1 MPHLTFLAVAI
12 TLDGEGNSTKMSN
25 NVINLDKDEGY
36 FEYGDRP
43 ETAPDGLVELLQ
55 VHVEAINLP
64 AGAEDLDEGDLTAMD
79 YKDNGGAAELYEN
92 EHDENENPFES
103 GDLTQIGKMERYEDP
118 VKVYLREMGRVPLL
132 SKQQER
138 ELSKKIE
145 EGHRVVQEVVFET
158 PLALDEVLELLEKIL
173 TGEKKVTDVIDM
185 TIPGSSGSSKESLIL
200 ESIESKMNHLKELD
214 TEIRC
219 QERKL
224 KYEVLTP
231 AETERRQYE
240 LKANRKEV
248 VDTLI
253 NLKID
258 AEEIGKISGNIKDVV
273 RQISDLEKK
282 LSEIEAS
289 TGRSANR
296 AQHIITQLER
306 QIGVSRERVK
316 EISRQIYEGE
326 TIAQDAKMTIVESNL
341 RLVVSI
347 AKKYKN
353 RTPGLVFLDLIQEGN
368 IGLMKAVDKFDY
380 RRGYKFSTYATWW
393 IRQGITRAIADQART
408 IRIPV
413 HMIETIHKLIRVSR
427 FLVQEKGR
435 EPTPAEIG
443 EEMALPTDK
452 VRQVLRIAQEPISLE
467 TPIGEE
473 EDRQLRDF
481 IEDRDTISPLNQAA
495 LTMLKERVADV
506 LETLTEREEKV
517 LRMRF
522 GIEDGCPRTLE
533 EVGVEFKVTRERIR
547 QIEAKA
553 LRKLRHPLRSQKLRG
568 FLE

>member
-1 MPHLTFLAVAI
+1 M
-12 TLDGEGNSTKMSN
+12 N
-25 NVINLDKDEGY
+25 NNMIGLGKDEGY
-36 FEYGDRP
+36 FEYGERP
-43 ETAPDGLVELLQ
+43 ETAPDGVDELLQ

-79 YKDNGGAAELYEN
+79 FKDNGAAVEVYEG
-92 EHDENENPFES
+92 EIDENEYLVES
-103 GDLTQIGKMERYEDP
+103 SDLTQIDKIERYEDP

-132 SKQQER
+132 SKEQER
-138 ELSKKIE
+138 DLSKKIE

-173 TGEKKVTDVIDM
+173 AGEKKVSDVIDVA
-185 TIPGSSGSSKESLIL
+185 IPVSSGNSKENEIL
-200 ESIESKMNHLKELD
+200 EVIEAQINHLRKLS
-214 TEIRC
+214 TKIRS

-224 KYEVLTP
+224 KYKVLTP
-231 AETERRQYE
+231 DEAERLQNE
-240 LKANRKEV
+240 LKTNRKNV
-248 VDTLI
+248 VGTLI
-253 NLKID
+253 ELKID
-258 AEEIGKISGNIKDVV
+258 SEEISKISGRIKDVV
-273 RQISDLEKK
+273 RQISDLENKI
-282 LSEIEAS
+282 SEIEDS
-289 TGRSANR
+289 CEVTVNQS
-296 AQHIITQLER
+296 QHTITQLEH
-306 QIGVSRERVK
+306 QLGVSRERVR
-316 EISRQIYEGE
+316 EISRQIFEGE

-427 FLVQEKGR
+427 HLVQEKGR

-533 EVGVEFKVTRERIR
+533 EVGLEFKVTRERIR

>member
-1 MPHLTFLAVAI
+1 M
-12 TLDGEGNSTKMSN
+12 N
-25 NVINLDKDEGY
+25 NNLIGLGKDEGY
-36 FEYGDRP
+36 FEYGERP
-43 ETAPDGLVELLQ
+43 ETAPDGLDELLH

-64 AGAEDLDEGDLTAMD
+64 TGAEDLDEGDLTAMD
-79 YKDNGGAAELYEN
+79 FKDNGDAVEIYES
-92 EHDENENPFES
+92 EIDENEYVVES
-103 GDLTQIGKMERYEDP
+103 SELTQIGKIEKYEDP

-132 SKQQER
+132 SKEQER

-145 EGHRVVQEVVFET
+145 EGHRVVQKIVFET
-158 PLALDEVLELLEKIL
+158 PLALDEILELLENIL
-173 TGEKKVTDVIDM
+173 AGEKKVADVIDM
-185 TIPGSSGSSKESLIL
+185 AIPGESGSNKENMIL
-200 ESIESKMNHLKELD
+200 EIIEAKTNHLRKLSSA
-214 TEIRC
+214 IRR

-224 KYEVLTP
+224 KYAVLT
-231 AETERRQYE
+231 ADETNRLRYE
-240 LKANRKEV
+240 LKTNREDV

-253 NLKID
+253 ELKID
-258 AEEIGKISGNIKDVV
+258 PEEISKISGKIKSVV
-273 RQISDLEKK
+273 RQISDLEQKII
-282 LSEIEAS
+282 EIETGGEKS
-289 TGRSANR
+289 TNGV
-296 AQHIITQLER
+296 QHTIAQLEH
-306 QIGVSRERVK
+306 QVGSSRERVT

-427 FLVQEKGR
+427 HLVQEKGR
-435 EPTPAEIG
+435 EPTPSEIG

-553 LRKLRHPLRSQKLRG
+553 LRKLRHPLRSQKLQG

>member
-1 MPHLTFLAVAI
+1 MIGL
-12 TLDGEGNSTKMSN
+12 S
-25 NVINLDKDEGY
+25 KDEGY
-36 FEYGDRP
+36 FEFGERP
-43 ETAPDGLVELLQ
+43 ETAPDGLDELLQ

-79 YKDNGGAAELYEN
+79 FKDNGDAVEVFEGEI
-92 EHDENENPFES
+92 DENEYLVES
-103 GDLTQIGKMERYEDP
+103 SDLTQIDKVERYEDP

-132 SKQQER
+132 SKEQER

-145 EGHRVVQEVVFET
+145 EGHHVVQKVVFET
-158 PLALDEVLELLEKIL
+158 PLALEEVLELLENIL
-173 TGEKKVTDVIDM
+173 AGEKKVSDVIDI
-185 TIPGSSGSSKESLIL
+185 TVPGSSGNSKDNEIL
-200 ESIESKMNHLKELD
+200 EVIETKINHLRKLS
-214 TEIRC
+214 TKIRS
-219 QERKL
+219 QERKF

-231 AETERRQYE
+231 DEAQRLQEE
-240 LKANRKEV
+240 LKTNRKNV
-248 VDTLI
+248 VGTLI
-253 NLKID
+253 ELKID
-258 AEEIGKISGNIKDVV
+258 PEEISKISGRIKDLV
-273 RQISDLEKK
+273 RQISDLENKI
-282 LSEIEAS
+282 SEIEDS
-289 TGRSANR
+289 CEVTVNQS
-296 AQHIITQLER
+296 QHTITQLEH
-306 QIGVSRERVK
+306 QIGVSRERVR

-427 FLVQEKGR
+427 HLVQEKGR

-506 LETLTEREEKV
+506 LETLTEREERV

-533 EVGVEFKVTRERIR
+533 EVGLEFKVTRERIR

>member
-1 MPHLTFLAVAI
+1 M
-12 TLDGEGNSTKMSN
+12 NN
-25 NVINLDKDEGY
+25 NVIGLDKDEGY
-36 FEYGDRP
+36 FEYGERP
-43 ETAPDGLVELLQ
+43 ETMPDGLDELLH

-64 AGAEDLDEGDLTAMD
+64 TGAEDLDEGDLTAMEF
-79 YKDNGGAAELYEN
+79 KDNGDAAELYEN
-92 EHDENENPFES
+92 ELDENEYVVES
-103 GDLTQIGKMERYEDP
+103 SDLNQLGKLERYDDP

-132 SKQQER
+132 SGQQEK

-145 EGHRVVQEVVFET
+145 EGHRDVQRVVFET
-158 PLALDEVLELLEKIL
+158 PLGREAVLDLLEKIL
-173 TGEKKVTDVIDM
+173 AGEKKATDVIDM
-185 TIPGSSGSSKESLIL
+185 TIPGVSGNNKESIISEVVEAKTDRLRKLNTEIRNR
-200 ESIESKMNHLKELD
+200 ELKLKYNVLRPDEEEKLQDELD
-214 TEIRC
+214 TN
-219 QERKL
+219 RKD
-224 KYEVLTP
+224 VV
-231 AETERRQYE
+231 ETLME
-240 LKANRKEV
+240 LKIDPEEVSKISGRLKEV
-248 VDTLI
+248 V
-253 NLKID
+253 K
-258 AEEIGKISGNIKDVV
+258 E
-273 RQISDLEKK
+273 ISDLEKK
-282 LSEIEAS
+282 LDEIDVSDDMA
-289 TGRSANR
+289 ANLL
-296 AQHIITQLER
+296 QGEITEKERDLGVPRECVKRIPR
-306 QIGVSRERVK
+306 QIFK
-316 EISRQIYEGE
+316 GE

-427 FLVQEKGR
+427 DLVQEKGR

-443 EEMALPTDK
+443 EKMALSTDK

-506 LETLTEREEKV
+506 LETLTEREGKV

-553 LRKLRHPLRSQKLRG
+553 LRRLRHPRRSQKLRG

>member
-1 MPHLTFLAVAI
+1 MIGL
-12 TLDGEGNSTKMSN
+12 G
-25 NVINLDKDEGY
+25 KDEGY
-36 FEYGDRP
+36 FEYGERP
-43 ETAPDGLVELLQ
+43 ETAPDSLDELLH

-79 YKDNGGAAELYEN
+79 IKNNGDAIEVFEGEL
-92 EHDENENPFES
+92 DENEYLVES
-103 GDLTQIGKMERYEDP
+103 RNLPQIDKMERYEDP

-132 SKQQER
+132 SKEQER

-158 PLALDEVLELLEKIL
+158 PLALEEVLELLEKIL
-173 TGEKKVTDVIDM
+173 AGEKKVADVIDM
-185 TIPGSSGSSKESLIL
+185 AVPSPSGNNKESLIL
-200 ESIESKMNHLKELD
+200 EVIEAKINHLRKLN
-214 TEIRC
+214 TEMRHR
-219 QERKL
+219 ERKL
-224 KYEVLTP
+224 KYNVLSPTEKERLRDEL
-231 AETERRQYE
+231 ET
-240 LKANRKEV
+240 NRKNV
-248 VDTLI
+248 VETLI
-253 NLKID
+253 ELKID
-258 AEEIGKISGNIKDVV
+258 PEEISKISGRIKEV
-273 RQISDLEKK
+273 
-282 LSEIEAS
+282 
-289 TGRSANR
+289 
-296 AQHIITQLER
+296 
-306 QIGVSRERVK
+306 VK
-316 EISRQIYEGE
+316 EISNSEGKFDEIDVSDEMAVNPLQREITEKERDLGVPREHVKKISEQIFKGE

-427 FLVQEKGR
+427 DLVQEKGR
-435 EPTPAEIG
+435 EPTPTEIG
-443 EEMALPTDK
+443 EKMALSTDK

-506 LETLTEREEKV
+506 LETLTEREGKV

-553 LRKLRHPLRSQKLRG
+553 LRRLRHPRRSQKLRG

>member
-1 MPHLTFLAVAI
+1 M
-12 TLDGEGNSTKMSN
+12 N
-25 NVINLDKDEGY
+25 NDVIGLGKDEGY
-36 FEYGDRP
+36 FEYGERP
-43 ETAPDGLVELLQ
+43 DTAPDGLDELLH

-64 AGAEDLDEGDLTAMD
+64 TGAEDLNEGDLTAMD
-79 YKDNGGAAELYEN
+79 FKDNGNAVESYEN
-92 EHDENENPFES
+92 EFDDNEYSIEP
-103 GDLTQIGKMERYEDP
+103 GDLIQIGKMEKYEDP

-132 SKQQER
+132 SKKQEE

-145 EGHRVVQEVVFET
+145 EGQRIVQEVVFET
-158 PLALDEVLELLEKIL
+158 PLALEEILVLLEKVL
-173 TGEKKVTDVIDM
+173 AGEKKAADVIDM
-185 TIPGSSGSSKESLIL
+185 TIPGSSGSHKENAML
-200 ESIESKMNHLKELD
+200 EVIESKMNHLKELD
-214 TEIRC
+214 SEIRC
-219 QERKL
+219 QKLKL
-224 KYEVLTP
+224 KYADAMLTP
-231 AETERRQYE
+231 EETDRLQHE
-240 LKANRKEV
+240 LEMNRKDV
-248 VDTLI
+248 VSSLI
-253 NLKID
+253 ELKID
-258 AEEIGKISGNIKDVV
+258 PEEISIITGRIKELV
-273 RQISDLEKK
+273 REISDLEKK
-282 LSEIEAS
+282 LGEIDINDEL
-289 TGRSANR
+289 TANPLQR
-296 AQHIITQLER
+296 GITE
-306 QIGVSRERVK
+306 RERDLGVPRESAK
-316 EISRQIYEGE
+316 KVPVEIFKGE

-427 FLVQEKGR
+427 HLVQEKGR
-435 EPTPAEIG
+435 EPTPSEIG

-553 LRKLRHPLRSQKLRG
+553 LRKLRHPLRSQKLQG

>member
-1 MPHLTFLAVAI
+1 M
-12 TLDGEGNSTKMSN
+12 N
-25 NVINLDKDEGY
+25 NDVIGLGKDEGY
-36 FEYGDRP
+36 FEYGERP
-43 ETAPDGLVELLQ
+43 EIAPDGLDELLH

-64 AGAEDLDEGDLTAMD
+64 TGAEDLDEGDLTAMD
-79 YKDNGGAAELYEN
+79 FKNNGDAVEIYES
-92 EHDENENPFES
+92 EIDENEYLVES
-103 GDLTQIGKMERYEDP
+103 SELTRIGKIEKYEDP

-132 SKQQER
+132 SKDQER
-138 ELSKKIE
+138 ELPKKIE
-145 EGHRVVQEVVFET
+145 EGHRVVQKVVFET
-158 PLALDEVLELLEKIL
+158 PLALEEILDLLEKIL
-173 TGEKKVTDVIDM
+173 AGEKKAADVIDM
-185 TIPGSSGSSKESLIL
+185 AIPGASGSNKENMIL
-200 ESIESKMNHLKELD
+200 EVIEAKTNHLRKLSSA
-214 TEIRC
+214 IRS

-224 KYEVLTP
+224 KYAVLTP
-231 AETERRQYE
+231 DETDRVQYE
-240 LKANRKEV
+240 LKTKREGV
-248 VDTLI
+248 VNTLI
-253 NLKID
+253 ELKID
-258 AEEIGKISGNIKDVV
+258 PEEISKISGRIKGVV
-273 RQISDLEKK
+273 RQISDLEQKII
-282 LSEIEAS
+282 EIKAS
-289 TGRSANR
+289 GEKSTNGV
-296 AQHIITQLER
+296 QHTITQLEHKV
-306 QIGVSRERVK
+306 GSSRERAA

-427 FLVQEKGR
+427 HLVQEKGR

>member
-1 MPHLTFLAVAI
+1 M
-12 TLDGEGNSTKMSN
+12 NN
-25 NVINLDKDEGY
+25 NVIGTGRDDGY
-36 FEYGDRP
+36 FEYAERP
-43 ETAPDGLVELLQ
+43 ETSPDDLDELLQ

-64 AGAEDLDEGDLTAMD
+64 AGAEDLYEGDLTTMD
-79 YKDNGGAAELYEN
+79 FKDNGGAVELYDGEL
-92 EHDENENPFES
+92 DENEYLVES
-103 GDLTQIGKMERYEDP
+103 SDFTPIDKMERYEDP

-158 PLALDEVLELLEKIL
+158 PLALEEVLQLLEKVL
-173 TGEKKVTDVIDM
+173 AGEKKAADVLDM
-185 TIPGSSGSSKESLIL
+185 AVSGSSGSNNNENLIL
-200 ESIESKMNHLKELD
+200 EVIETKISHLRKLSTD
-214 TEIRC
+214 IRRK
-219 QERKL
+219 ERKL
-224 KYEVLTP
+224 KYEVLP
-231 AETERRQYE
+231 PDKTEKLHLE
-240 LKANRKEV
+240 LKADRKDV
-248 VDTLI
+248 VDALI
-253 NLKID
+253 ELKID
-258 AEEIGKISGNIKDVV
+258 PEEISKISGQIKDMV
-273 RQISDLEKK
+273 RQISDLQEKIT
-282 LSEIEAS
+282 EIETNGELS
-289 TGRSANR
+289 VNK
-296 AQHIITQLER
+296 AQHSITQLEH
-306 QIGVSRERVK
+306 QLGVSRETVG
-316 EISRQIYEGE
+316 EIPRQIYEGE

-427 FLVQEKGR
+427 HLVQEKGR

-495 LTMLKERVADV
+495 LTMLKERVTDV

-533 EVGVEFKVTRERIR
+533 EVGLEFKVTRERIR

>member
-1 MPHLTFLAVAI
+1 M
-12 TLDGEGNSTKMSN
+12 NN
-25 NVINLDKDEGY
+25 NVIGLGKDEGY
-36 FEYGDRP
+36 FENGERP
-43 ETAPDGLVELLQ
+43 ETIPDGLDELLQ

-64 AGAEDLDEGDLTAMD
+64 TGAEDLDEGDLTAMEF
-79 YKDNGGAAELYEN
+79 KDNGDAIEVYEGEL
-92 EHDENENPFES
+92 DENEYLVES
-103 GDLTQIGKMERYEDP
+103 SELTQIGKMERYEDP

-132 SKQQER
+132 SKDQEE

-145 EGHRVVQEVVFET
+145 EGHHNVQRVVFGT
-158 PLALDEVLELLEKIL
+158 PLALDEVVELLEKIFA
-173 TGEKKVTDVIDM
+173 GEKKASDVIDM
-185 TIPGSSGSSKESLIL
+185 AIAGASGSNKENMIL
-200 ESIESKMNHLKELD
+200 EVIEDKINHLKELG
-214 TEIRC
+214 TKIRR

-224 KYEVLTP
+224 KYELLTP
-231 AETERRQYE
+231 DQTERVQYE
-240 LKANRKEV
+240 LKTYHEDV
-248 VDTLI
+248 VDTLME
-253 NLKID
+253 LKID
-258 AEEIGKISGNIKDVV
+258 PEEISKISGKIKSVI
-273 RQISDLEKK
+273 RQISGLENEIAGIESN
-282 LSEIEAS
+282 SEM
-289 TGRSANR
+289 SANQ
-296 AQHIITQLER
+296 AQHVITQLEH
-306 QIGVSRERVK
+306 QVGVSREQVK

-427 FLVQEKGR
+427 HLVQEKGR

-553 LRKLRHPLRSQKLRG
+553 LRKLRHPLRSQKLQG

>member
-1 MPHLTFLAVAI
+1 M
-12 TLDGEGNSTKMSN
+12 NN
-25 NVINLDKDEGY
+25 NVIGLGKDESY
-36 FEYGDRP
+36 FEYGERP
-43 ETAPDGLVELLQ
+43 ETAPEGLDELLH

-64 AGAEDLDEGDLTAMD
+64 TVAEDLDEGDLTAMD
-79 YKDNGGAAELYEN
+79 FKDNGDAAEIYEN
-92 EHDENENPFES
+92 ELEENEYLVES
-103 GDLTQIGKMERYEDP
+103 SDLAQLGKMERYEDP

-132 SKQQER
+132 SGDQEKA
-138 ELSKKIE
+138 LSKKIE
-145 EGHRVVQEVVFET
+145 EGNRDVQRVVFET
-158 PLALDEVLELLEKIL
+158 SLGREAALDLLEKIL
-173 TGEKKVTDVIDM
+173 TGDKKASDVVDMTMPGASGGNKESVIPDFIEAKTDHLRKLNSEIRHQERRLKYLVLSPDEKKR
-185 TIPGSSGSSKESLIL
+185 LQ
-200 ESIESKMNHLKELD
+200 H
-214 TEIRC
+214 
-219 QERKL
+219 
-224 KYEVLTP
+224 
-231 AETERRQYE
+231 ETET
-240 LKANRKEV
+240 NRKEA

-253 NLKID
+253 ELKFD
-258 AEEIGKISGNIKDVV
+258 AEEISKISGKIKELV
-273 RQISDLEKK
+273 REISDLGKNLE
-282 LSEIEAS
+282 EVEAS
-289 TGRSANR
+289 DELAANPLQRAITEKEHELGVPREGGKKITG
-296 AQHIITQLER
+296 
-306 QIGVSRERVK
+306 QIFK
-316 EISRQIYEGE
+316 GE
-326 TIAQDAKMTIVESNL
+326 AIAQDAKMTIVESNL

-427 FLVQEKGR
+427 DLVQEKGR

-443 EEMALPTDK
+443 EKMALSTEK

-506 LETLTEREEKV
+506 LETLTEREGKV

-553 LRKLRHPLRSQKLRG
+553 LRRLRHPRRSQKLRG

>member
-1 MPHLTFLAVAI
+1 MV
-12 TLDGEGNSTKMSN
+12 
-25 NVINLDKDEGY
+25 
-36 FEYGDRP
+36 
-43 ETAPDGLVELLQ
+43 
-55 VHVEAINLP
+55 
-64 AGAEDLDEGDLTAMD
+64 
-79 YKDNGGAAELYEN
+79 
-92 EHDENENPFES
+92 
-103 GDLTQIGKMERYEDP
+103 
-118 VKVYLREMGRVPLL
+118 
-132 SKQQER
+132 
-138 ELSKKIE
+138 
-145 EGHRVVQEVVFET
+145 
-158 PLALDEVLELLEKIL
+158 EVL
-173 TGEKKVTDVIDM
+173 M
-185 TIPGSSGSSKESLIL
+185 
-200 ESIESKMNHLKELD
+200 
-214 TEIRC
+214 
-219 QERKL
+219 
-224 KYEVLTP
+224 
-231 AETERRQYE
+231 E
-240 LKANRKEV
+240 LKIDPEEISKISGRIKEV
-248 VDTLI
+248 V
-253 NLKID
+253 K
-258 AEEIGKISGNIKDVV
+258 EISV
-273 RQISDLEKK
+273 LEKK
-282 LSEIEAS
+282 LDEIDVSDEMAVNLLQ
-289 TGRSANR
+289 RE
-296 AQHIITQLER
+296 ITEKER
-306 QIGVSRERVK
+306 DLGVPRERVK
-316 EISRQIYEGE
+316 EITGKIFKGE
-326 TIAQDAKMTIVESNL
+326 TVAQDAKMTIVESNL

-427 FLVQEKGR
+427 DLVQEKGR

-443 EEMALPTDK
+443 EKMALSTDK

-495 LTMLKERVADV
+495 LTILKERVADV
-506 LETLTEREEKV
+506 LETLTEREGKV

-553 LRKLRHPLRSQKLRG
+553 LRRLRHPRRSQKLRG

>member
-1 MPHLTFLAVAI
+1 M
-12 TLDGEGNSTKMSN
+12 NN
-25 NVINLDKDEGY
+25 NVIGLDKDEGY
-36 FEYGDRP
+36 FEYGERP
-43 ETAPDGLVELLQ
+43 ETMQDGLDELLH

-64 AGAEDLDEGDLTAMD
+64 TGAEDLDEGDLTAMEF
-79 YKDNGGAAELYEN
+79 KDNGDAVELYEG
-92 EHDENENPFES
+92 ELDENEYLAES
-103 GDLTQIGKMERYEDP
+103 SVLNQPGKMDRYDDP

-132 SKQQER
+132 SGEQEK

-145 EGHRVVQEVVFET
+145 EGHHDVQRVVFET
-158 PLALDEVLELLEKIL
+158 PLGRETVLELLEKVL
-173 TGEKKVTDVIDM
+173 AGEKKATDVIDM
-185 TIPGSSGSSKESLIL
+185 TIQGGSGNDKESIIS
-200 ESIESKMNHLKELD
+200 EVIEAKTDHLKKLNTEMRHQEL
-214 TEIRC
+214 
-219 QERKL
+219 KL
-224 KYEVLTP
+224 KYNVLSPDEEEKFQGEIATIRKNVVE
-231 AETERRQYE
+231 ALME
-240 LKANRKEV
+240 LKIDPEEISKISGRIKEV
-248 VDTLI
+248 V
-253 NLKID
+253 K
-258 AEEIGKISGNIKDVV
+258 EISV
-273 RQISDLEKK
+273 LEKK
-282 LSEIEAS
+282 LDEIDVSDEMAVNLLQ
-289 TGRSANR
+289 RE
-296 AQHIITQLER
+296 ITEKER
-306 QIGVSRERVK
+306 DLGVPRERVK
-316 EISRQIYEGE
+316 EITGKIFKGE
-326 TIAQDAKMTIVESNL
+326 TVAQDAKMTIVESNL

-427 FLVQEKGR
+427 DLVQEKGR

-443 EEMALPTDK
+443 EKMALSTDK

-495 LTMLKERVADV
+495 LTILKERVADV
-506 LETLTEREEKV
+506 LETLTEREGKV

-553 LRKLRHPLRSQKLRG
+553 LRRLRHPRRSQKLRG

>member
-1 MPHLTFLAVAI
+1 M
-12 TLDGEGNSTKMSN
+12 N
-25 NVINLDKDEGY
+25 NDVIGLGKDEGY
-36 FEYGDRP
+36 FEYGERP
-43 ETAPDGLVELLQ
+43 ETAPDGLDELLH

-64 AGAEDLDEGDLTAMD
+64 TGAEDLDEGDLTAMNF
-79 YKDNGGAAELYEN
+79 KDNGNAVESYESEFDDN
-92 EHDENENPFES
+92 EYSFEP
-103 GDLTQIGKMERYEDP
+103 GDLTQIGKMEKYEDP

-132 SKQQER
+132 SKKQEE

-145 EGHRVVQEVVFET
+145 EGQRIVQEVVFET
-158 PLALDEVLELLEKIL
+158 PLGREVVLELLRKIRV
-173 TGEKKVTDVIDM
+173 GEKKVSDVIDI
-185 TIPGSSGSSKESLIL
+185 TIPGSSGNSKENEIL
-200 ESIESKMNHLKELD
+200 EVIESKMNHLRELD
-214 TEIRC
+214 SEIRC
-219 QERKL
+219 QKLKL
-224 KYEVLTP
+224 KYADAILTP
-231 AETERRQYE
+231 EVTDRLQHE
-240 LKANRKEV
+240 LDMNRKDV
-248 VDTLI
+248 VCSLI
-253 NLKID
+253 ELKID
-258 AEEIGKISGNIKDVV
+258 PEEISKITGRLKELVKE
-273 RQISDLEKK
+273 ISDLEKK
-282 LSEIEAS
+282 LGEIDINDEL
-289 TGRSANR
+289 TANPLQR
-296 AQHIITQLER
+296 EIAE
-306 QIGVSRERVK
+306 RERDLGVPRESAK
-316 EISRQIYEGE
+316 KVSAGIFKGE

-427 FLVQEKGR
+427 DLVQEKGR

-443 EEMALPTDK
+443 EKMALSTDK
-452 VRQVLRIAQEPISLE
+452 VRQVQRIAQEPISLE

-495 LTMLKERVADV
+495 LTILRERVADV
-506 LETLTEREEKV
+506 LETLTKREGKV

-522 GIEDGCPRTLE
+522 GIDDGCPRTLE

-553 LRKLRHPLRSQKLRG
+553 LRRLRHPKRSQKLQG